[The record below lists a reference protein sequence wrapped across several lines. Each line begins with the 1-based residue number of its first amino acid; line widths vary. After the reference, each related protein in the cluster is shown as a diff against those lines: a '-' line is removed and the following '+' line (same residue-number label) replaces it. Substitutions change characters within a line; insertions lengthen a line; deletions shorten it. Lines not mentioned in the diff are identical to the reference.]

1 MEETL
6 NKFVTTEYEEGKDG
20 AKRVEYRM
28 SNLEKK
34 DIINYNEQKYNEIT
48 GEFEKIGSG
57 QIEVG
62 AVVDTL
68 PIGENLF
75 YMSQYPIMII
85 SDEKMESFNY
95 DIQELVF
102 DVEM

>member
-1 MEETL
+1 M
-6 NKFVTTEYEEGKDG
+6 K
-20 AKRVEYRM
+20 
-28 SNLEKK
+28 
-34 DIINYNEQKYNEIT
+34 KYNEIT

-62 AVVDTL
+62 AIVDTL

-95 DIQELVF
+95 DMQELVF
-102 DVEM
+102 DVDNVEDVEKAIIDIDKTNKDNISNLDEIHTINSHNLSFS